1 MEVIPEYTDL
11 APTIIRRRLIIE
23 GILKS
28 KLTKDLIESYMF
40 QLSKIMDMTIVS
52 KPVFNYDEKYGLSS
66 YMCWKESGMHIY
78 TWTKTDQR
86 PDFFSID
93 IYTCKDF
100 TIEDVINHTLKSFP
114 TESLT
119 WKK

>member
-1 MEVIPEYTDL
+1 MLIKKLNYLIFVKGKLMSIDNIMP
-11 APTIIRRRLIIE
+11 II
-23 GILKS
+23 
-28 KLTKDLIESYMF
+28 F